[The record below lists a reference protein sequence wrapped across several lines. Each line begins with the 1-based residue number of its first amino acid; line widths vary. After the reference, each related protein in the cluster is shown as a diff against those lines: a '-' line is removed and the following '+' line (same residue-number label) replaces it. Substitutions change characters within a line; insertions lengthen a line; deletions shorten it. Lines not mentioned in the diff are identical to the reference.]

1 MPSGDVLVL
10 IDDSGRVVEWGRP
23 AEELFGWSAEEAVG
37 RSVAALMRAVAADG
51 EGRRERFSDAAAV
64 LVKPV

>member
-1 MPSGDVLVL
+1 MLVF

-37 RSVAALMRAVAADG
+37 RSVTTLMSEAAADG
-51 EGRRERFSDAAAV
+51 ERQRERFSERPRCWSSRCCEV
-64 LVKPV
+64 LP